1 MSSKA
6 QIRNTDRLDKQEQQ
20 RETNTTNKYLLSIY
34 SLQGVSRSMRQ
45 DPCSFRAYF
54 LLLNKVRIML
64 YITQSKTLT
73 LYQMLS
79 QGYVYTYI
87 KPCLNCTQLRYICN
101 LLNHFSILITL
112 AHYLMVSSFKWHC
125 KNQKVYIFS
134 ESKYIH
140 FLKVLTPNCLKED
153 HINLYSHSG
162 I

>member
-64 YITQSKTLT
+64 YIMQLKTFT

-79 QGYVYTYI
+79 QGSLCIHIYKTMFKLHSITLYLEFI
-87 KPCLNCTQLRYICN
+87 KP
-101 LLNHFSILITL
+101 F
-112 AHYLMVSSFKWHC
+112 
-125 KNQKVYIFS
+125 
-134 ESKYIH
+134 
-140 FLKVLTPNCLKED
+140 
-153 HINLYSHSG
+153 LYSHNTGSLPYG
-162 I
+162 KFL